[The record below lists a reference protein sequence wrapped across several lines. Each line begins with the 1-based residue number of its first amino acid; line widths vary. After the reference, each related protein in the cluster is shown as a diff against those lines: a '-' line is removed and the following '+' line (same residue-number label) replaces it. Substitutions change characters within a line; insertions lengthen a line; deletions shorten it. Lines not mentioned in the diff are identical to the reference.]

1 MVRYIIALQFLCI
14 HIDGVTFSQE
24 MEDVYFYYNVDELL
38 RKTNSTPLHDRKEIV
53 VSAIQLKAIVSEFI
67 LQNGSEKSSREST
80 ERSLTSAEEGISNE
94 VFNIPNEDPDMD
106 LGNLF
111 FLEESFYYEN
121 DTAEKTHDQSDDR
134 SEDSDGTS
142 DSSNRERDDRSDES
156 SITNDGDDDI
166 NYAAFIKQEEVKKT
180 LEDSIHQGKIT
191 PDQDE
196 IVQFKKEPVHIDNN
210 DPSKVEYNGP
220 FVEIKQWKLESDES
234 STVNDSGKEVKA
246 RLKQCSQKKKRRK
259 QKVE

>member
-1 MVRYIIALQFLCI
+1 
-14 HIDGVTFSQE
+14 

-38 RKTNSTPLHDRKEIV
+38 RTTKSAPLHDRKEIV

-67 LQNGSEKSSREST
+67 LQNGSEKSPRESM
-80 ERSLTSAEEGISNE
+80 ERSLTSAEGQSEERISND
-94 VFNIPNEDPDMD
+94 VFSIANEDPDMD
-106 LGNLF
+106 LGSLF
-111 FLEESFYYEN
+111 LLEESFYNEN
-121 DTAEKTHDQSDDR
+121 DTAEKIHDQSN
-134 SEDSDGTS
+134 DSHGTS
-142 DSSNRERDDRSDES
+142 DDSNDRSDES

-180 LEDSIHQGKIT
+180 LEDSIHEGKIT

-196 IVQFKKEPVHIDNN
+196 IVQFKKEPVDVDNHGS
-210 DPSKVEYNGP
+210 SKVEYNGP

-234 STVNDSGKEVKA
+234 STVSDSGREVKT

-259 QKVE
+259 RKAE